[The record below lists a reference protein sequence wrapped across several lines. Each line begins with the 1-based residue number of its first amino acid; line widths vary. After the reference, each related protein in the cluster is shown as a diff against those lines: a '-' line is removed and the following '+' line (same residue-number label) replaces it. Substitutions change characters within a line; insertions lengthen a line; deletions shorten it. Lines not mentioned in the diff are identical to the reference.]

1 MPEFKERLLAF
12 AVAAALT
19 VGLFVIEDYDENTD
33 LASTPKPTLP
43 FDRTATVNTCGQAGA
58 ACP

>member
-12 AVAAALT
+12 AVAAAMT
-19 VGLFVIEDYDENTD
+19 VGLFVIEDYDDKAD

-43 FDRTATVNTCGQAGA
+43 FDRTATVNACVQAGA
-58 ACP
+58 ACQ